1 MQKREEYTILY
12 IKYIWGDK
20 MYFAIIGDI
29 IKSRTSSNRYELQI
43 SLNQVLMELNEQYKN
58 DMISDFTI
66 TLGDEF
72 QGVLKNPRFLL
83 RMLDMIELE
92 LYPTEFRFGIGIG
105 DITTAINQKL
115 SIGADGPAYY
125 NARDMV
131 DSLKK
136 EEKRKKART
145 INRMIKTPECAHL
158 NDGMINTVF
167 SLMTVI
173 RKRWSDRDYQIIWDY
188 MSHEDFQVDTARRLN
203 IAQSTVQ
210 KSLDRAG
217 YYTYVQARE
226 TITDEI
232 IKYWEQVK

>member
-1 MQKREEYTILY
+1 MLKYSLWDEYSYNIHSRMNIQLQKREEYTILY

-105 DITTAINQKL
+105 RH
-115 SIGADGPAYY
+115 Y
-125 NARDMV
+125 
-131 DSLKK
+131 
-136 EEKRKKART
+136 
-145 INRMIKTPECAHL
+145 
-158 NDGMINTVF
+158 
-167 SLMTVI
+167 
-173 RKRWSDRDYQIIWDY
+173 DRD
-188 MSHEDFQVDTARRLN
+188 
-203 IAQSTVQ
+203 QSKVIYRCGWT
-210 KSLDRAG
+210 SIL
-217 YYTYVQARE
+217 
-226 TITDEI
+226 
-232 IKYWEQVK
+232 